1 MDKGT
6 LSSVHH
12 QPSLLLQDA
21 ASLDTSGAVVS
32 PAYRATPWAAE
43 EVEAASAR
51 TAARILLV
59 SESGICRSVLA
70 AATLG
75 AALARRDL
83 GGEVEVR
90 CAATRDY
97 CSGEPPHPAAA
108 AAAAALGL
116 ELPADEVG
124 AQQFDEASDI
134 AANELVVVMDKYTA
148 ADVLREV
155 SVYDT
160 IREGAGYS
168 HRVRRLGKCSPLS
181 VRCLSPSCRCILC
194 PCAPQRKRAVCSL
207 NAPRPP
213 GGAGEFHPELSDAS
227 GAAAHPDAAD
237 IEDPLYGKGCVCGN
251 LGGEEEAAAV
261 LECARRIQESCEGL
275 AQRLAELH
283 EAAAAQGG
291 SMRQA
296 VAAAAAA
303 LDEPA
308 WLVPPMLQRRG

>member
-1 MDKGT
+1 MQACCSPRCPTPSAPTHRGWRRHCPHVPRT
-6 LSSVHH
+6 LVPLAAAADDLATP
-12 QPSLLLQDA
+12 QQKDA

-70 AATLG
+70 AAALG

-168 HRVRRLGKCSPLS
+168 HRVRRLG
-181 VRCLSPSCRCILC
+181 
-194 PCAPQRKRAVCSL
+194 
-207 NAPRPP
+207 
-213 GGAGEFHPELSDAS
+213 EFHPELSDAS

-237 IEDPLYGKGCVCGN
+237 IEDPLYGN